1 VGLTLAVFFGV
12 VLLIMVPYWGLVLRE
27 EQQDERVVRRRLRVQ
42 RVGNLGASLLK
53 SRESLSSIPALDSAL
68 ARFEALAGPA
78 RDLVARSGLKKM
90 NLGRLVMSSVFAGL
104 LVTAVVSSM
113 VRSLPAGLV
122 AGVFAASLPFLYVK
136 RAARKR
142 QDTFEEQFPEAT
154 DLIARALRAGHA
166 LPTALQMVADEIAD
180 PVGAEFRL
188 LFEQQNY
195 GLSLPEALRAFGDR
209 VQLLDA
215 RFFVTAVLTQREA
228 GGNLSEVLD
237 RLSAVIRERFKVKRQ
252 VRVVSAHG
260 RITGVIL
267 GALPPVV
274 AGILFLTSPDHI
286 RLLVDDSLGVY
297 MIVFALILQVVG
309 VLIIRRIVNVEY

>member
-1 VGLTLAVFFGV
+1 VAIPIGVFLGV
-12 VLLIMVPYWGLVLRE
+12 LVLILVPYWGLVVRQ
-27 EQQDERVVRRRLRVQ
+27 EQQEERVVRKRLKVGRVAH
-42 RVGNLGASLLK
+42 LGAGLLK
-53 SRESLSSIPALDSAL
+53 TRESLSSIPALDAL
-68 ARFEALAGPA
+68 LSRWEALTGPIS
-78 RDLVARSGLKKM
+78 DLVTRSGLRITM
-90 NLGRLVMSSVFAGL
+90 GSLVMGSLFAGL
-104 LVTAVVSSM
+104 VVGVVTF
-113 VRSLPAGLV
+113 SLLHSVPAGLV
-122 AGVFAASLPFLYVK
+122 AGLAAASMPFLYLK

-142 QDTFEEQFPEAT
+142 QEMFEEQFPEAT

-166 LPTALQMVADEIAD
+166 LPTALQMVGDEIAD

-209 VQLLDA
+209 VRLLDA

-228 GGNLSEVLD
+228 GGNLAEVLD

-260 RITGVIL
+260 RITGIVL

-274 AGILFLTSPDHI
+274 AGLLFLTSPDHI
-286 RLLVDDSLGVY
+286 RLLIDDSLGVY
-297 MIVFALILQVVG
+297 MIVTALVLQCVG